1 MHEAAELLE
10 ANRDEGMHSL
20 IVHPAM
26 RVFWRKCF
34 SPQNDVP
41 WGLWWEVFPE
51 ELTRVLA
58 HEVSV

>member
-10 ANRDEGMHSL
+10 ANRDEGVHSL

-41 WGLWWEVFPE
+41 LGLWWEVFPE